1 MELMKN
7 KLFSAQNKRRLS
19 IGGYSVA
26 AAILVLAIAV
36 AINLFVSAIPSK
48 YIKLDNTSDSLYTL
62 SDQTENLVAKLDDEV
77 TIYWI
82 VQSGQEDSKLT
93 TLLERYASLSDKL
106 TIIKKD
112 PDVYPSFAKSYT
124 SGQIYNNSLVVEND
138 QRYRYVSYADIY
150 EYDYSNYYYTGSY
163 TTSFAGESAITSA
176 IDYVVKDSLPK
187 IYTLSGHGESDL
199 SSSYQSAISK
209 ANVETDSLSLLS
221 VESVPEDCDLLL
233 INTPQSDIS
242 EDELSKLQSYL
253 EAGGH
258 LLLITDPPIS
268 DKLENLEALMAGYGV
283 TAVDGVVVEGDQ
295 NNYAWGAPYYLLPNI
310 KSHTITEPLVS
321 GGYYVLLPIAQGLSV
336 SDELPDGVTVDE
348 LLTTSD
354 SAYSKVA
361 GYNITTYEKED
372 DDIDGAFALGV
383 AITDSNSDSRIVWI
397 SSGGI
402 VDDQTNSQVSGGN
415 QDLFLNAI
423 SWMTEQ
429 EDSISIHAKTLS
441 TEYLTISSSQAS
453 LLVTVMLVVLP
464 VGCLAIGFVIWFKRR
479 RR

>member
-1 MELMKN
+1 
-7 KLFSAQNKRRLS
+7 
-19 IGGYSVA
+19 
-26 AAILVLAIAV
+26 
-36 AINLFVSAIPSK
+36 
-48 YIKLDNTSDSLYTL
+48 
-62 SDQTENLVAKLDDEV
+62 
-77 TIYWI
+77 
-82 VQSGQEDSKLT
+82 
-93 TLLERYASLSDKL
+93 
-106 TIIKKD
+106 
-112 PDVYPSFAKSYT
+112 
-124 SGQIYNNSLVVEND
+124 
-138 QRYRYVSYADIY
+138 
-150 EYDYSNYYYTGSY
+150 
-163 TTSFAGESAITSA
+163 
-176 IDYVVKDSLPK
+176 
-187 IYTLSGHGESDL
+187 
-199 SSSYQSAISK
+199 
-209 ANVETDSLSLLS
+209 
-221 VESVPEDCDLLL
+221 
-233 INTPQSDIS
+233 
-242 EDELSKLQSYL
+242 
-253 EAGGH
+253 
-258 LLLITDPPIS
+258 
-268 DKLENLEALMAGYGV
+268 MAGYGV

-310 KSHTITEPLVS
+310 ESHTITEPLVS

-336 SDELPDGVTVDE
+336 SDELPDGVTVDA

-354 SAYSKVA
+354 SAYSKIA
-361 GYNITTYEKED
+361 GYNISTYEKEE

-415 QDLFLNAI
+415 QDMFLNAI